1 MRMHV
6 SIAISMT
13 ALIVAVFGS
22 TPVGEAAW
30 NQVLPKNS
38 VGTKQLKRNAV
49 KPSKLAPNAVRSGHV
64 LNGSL
69 LAADFKSGQLP
80 QGPQGPKG
88 DPGTPATRLWAYVSA
103 TGTLR
108 GGGGVVAS
116 SRQSTGT
123 FNVTFN
129 QSIANCA
136 ATASYLRQSGDP
148 ALNVE
153 NHFVIIRPSTT
164 QLQIFIANPVLNGA
178 VNIPFGLIVVC

>member
-1 MRMHV
+1 M
-6 SIAISMT
+6 I

-30 NQVLPKNS
+30 NQVLPRNS

-80 QGPQGPKG
+80 QGPEGPKG
-88 DPGTPATRLWAYVSA
+88 DPGAPATRLWAYVSA

-108 GGGGVVAS
+108 GGGGVVAT
-116 SRQSTGT
+116 SRQSTGNFT
-123 FNVTFN
+123 VTFN
-129 QSIANCA
+129 QSVANCA
-136 ATASYLRQSGDP
+136 ATASYLRQSGDS
-148 ALNVE
+148 ALNAE
-153 NHFVIIRPSTT
+153 NHFVIIRFVPT
-164 QLQIFIANPVLNGA
+164 QLLVFITNPALGGA
-178 VNIPFGLIVVC
+178 VDIPFGLIVVC